1 MPEVLMAGHLVT
13 RGLLVPRSHL
23 RASIHRVD
31 PENTAARRSV
41 TIRRRVYFADGPNAI
56 WHIDGNHKLIRW
68 RFVVH
73 GGIDGYS
80 RTVVFLRCST
90 NNQASTVLASFMEAT
105 EIHGLPYRV
114 RSDFGGEN
122 MEVWRYVI
130 EQHRND
136 SAVITGSS
144 THNERIERLWRD
156 VFRSVS
162 SLFYDVFRMLEDE
175 DNLNCLNEIDMFC
188 LHFVFQPRINSALNA
203 FMESWNNH
211 SLSTVGNLTPNQ
223 IFIQGALERNRFPH
237 YPLTSQ
243 QQVRV
248 LQLPQYSN
256 PVEVP
261 RTKFRACDRLKHTLS
276 NIDPLQHC
284 DEFGRTVYCHVSN
297 ITGQHLLHCNS
308 CYEE

>member
-1 MPEVLMAGHLVT
+1 MDEVELLRHLRFPWSKIAVILGVSRSTLYRRLEEEGISRESFYSDISDNQLDKVIEEIKETHANDGEVLMAGHLAT
-13 RGLLVPRSHL
+13 LGLLVPRSRL

-80 RTVVFLRCST
+80 RTVVFLWCST

-144 THNERIERLWRD
+144 THNERIEQLWRD

-162 SLFYDVFRMLEDE
+162 SLFYDVFRMLDE
-175 DNLNCLNEIDMFC
+175 DKLNCLNEIDMFC

-211 SLSTVGNLTPNQ
+211 S
-223 IFIQGALERNRFPH
+223 QGRRQGLRKGGARHARNNF
-237 YPLTSQ
+237 
-243 QQVRV
+243 
-248 LQLPQYSN
+248 
-256 PVEVP
+256 
-261 RTKFRACDRLKHTLS
+261 
-276 NIDPLQHC
+276 
-284 DEFGRTVYCHVSN
+284 
-297 ITGQHLLHCNS
+297 TGSYTH
-308 CYEE
+308 